1 MDGAGRRW
9 LLTLAVLWPLIYVIF
24 GVAGDFD
31 GATVARSFLVALAV
45 TAGLALG
52 RRRGAG
58 AG

>member
-1 MDGAGRRW
+1 MEGGGRRW

-31 GATVARSFLVALAV
+31 GVTVARSFVVALAV